1 VGVHR
6 EVVSL
11 QNQRSLELA
20 RKGITKAH
28 LSSALTFT
36 YEMEAQAQ
44 VMLMLVQQN
53 AKLLQELESLK
64 SELAKYKSAT
74 PVAPIAPEKPVK
86 VTKKESSKKITVSAE
101 GQAAHKATGHRVAA
115 LNAIRKEFMANAQL
129 NGEW

>member
-1 VGVHR
+1 
-6 EVVSL
+6 
-11 QNQRSLELA
+11 
-20 RKGITKAH
+20 
-28 LSSALTFT
+28 
-36 YEMEAQAQ
+36 MEAQAQ

-64 SELAKYKSAT
+64 SELAKYKSAA
-74 PVAPIAPEKPVK
+74 PVASIAPEKPVK

>member
-1 VGVHR
+1 
-6 EVVSL
+6 
-11 QNQRSLELA
+11 
-20 RKGITKAH
+20 
-28 LSSALTFT
+28 
-36 YEMEAQAQ
+36 MEAQAQ

-64 SELAKYKSAT
+64 SELAKYKSAAS
-74 PVAPIAPEKPVK
+74 VAPIAPEKQVE
-86 VTKKESSKKITVSAE
+86 VTKKDSTKKKITVSAE